1 MFRSLSVRVLTGLIL
16 GLGLGAAAAAWGGE
30 GFVPVIEGVE
40 ALGGLWLNALRMTV
54 VPLVFSLLVVG
65 IASVADA
72 AATGRLAIRAI
83 ILFSILILFAAVA
96 ALLAASGLLA
106 LWPVDPEGARAL
118 IAGAQTAERI
128 EAEAPTFA
136 QWVRG
141 LAPSNPIKAAAE
153 DAILPLVVFSVFL
166 GFAATRLPDELKLPL
181 VNLFRAVAEAM
192 IVIVRWVLWVAP
204 FGVFAL
210 ALGVGLRA
218 GIGAV
223 GTLAHYVAIVS
234 IAIAGSTLIAIAIGI
249 IGGRLSVGRYMR
261 ATSPVL
267 AVALSTQSSLACLPL
282 MVERSQD
289 DLGIPP
295 RITGLILPL
304 AVAVFRFTSPVGN
317 LGVALFVAH
326 VHGIELGPQQLITSI
341 FVAFAISVGAVG
353 LPGQVSFILSIAPIC
368 LAMGLPIELLPLLLA
383 VEVIPDIFRTLG
395 NVSADMSVNAILGR
409 DERVENPVDPL
420 EPDSQAA

>member
-1 MFRSLSVRVLTGLIL
+1 MQL
-16 GLGLGAAAAAWGGE
+16 
-30 GFVPVIEGVE
+30 
-40 ALGGLWLNALRMTV
+40 
-54 VPLVFSLLVVG
+54 
-65 IASVADA
+65 
-72 AATGRLAIRAI
+72 
-83 ILFSILILFAAVA
+83 
-96 ALLAASGLLA
+96 
-106 LWPVDPEGARAL
+106 
-118 IAGAQTAERI
+118 
-128 EAEAPTFA
+128 AEAPTFA

-153 DAILPLVVFSVFL
+153 DAILPLVVFSIFL
-166 GFAATRLPDELKLPL
+166 GFAATRLPDDLKLPL

-192 IVIVRWVLWVAP
+192 IVIVRWVLWAAP

-249 IGGRLSVGRYMR
+249 VGGRLSVGRYMR

-282 MVERSQD
+282 MVERSRD
-289 DLGIPP
+289 DLGIPN

-326 VHGIELGPQQLITSI
+326 VYGIELGPQQLVTAI

-409 DERVENPVDPL
+409 DARVENPADPL
-420 EPDSQAA
+420 EPDAQAA

>member
-1 MFRSLSVRVLTGLIL
+1 MLKSLSVRVLLGLAA
-16 GLGLGAAAAAWGGE
+16 GLGLGIALTSVNTPEVARGVE
-30 GFVPVIEGVE
+30 IVE

-72 AATGRLAIRAI
+72 AATGKLAIRAI
-83 ILFSILILFAAVA
+83 LLFSLLILAAAVYG
-96 ALLAASGLLA
+96 LLAASGLLA
-106 LWPVDPEGARAL
+106 VWPVDAEGARSL
-118 IAGAQTAERI
+118 ISAAQTAEKVQ
-128 EAEAPTFA
+128 AEAPTLGE
-136 QWVRG
+136 WIRG
-141 LAPSNPIKAAAE
+141 LAPSNPIAAAAE

-166 GFAATRLPDELKLPL
+166 GFAATRLPEDMKTPL
-181 VNLFRAVAEAM
+181 VTFFRAVAEAM
-192 IVIVRWVLWVAP
+192 IVIVRWVLMAAP

-210 ALGVGLRA
+210 AIGVGLRA

-223 GTLAHYVAIVS
+223 GVLAHYVAIVS
-234 IAIAGSTLIAIAIGI
+234 LSLAGSVLIALAIGI
-249 IGGRLSVGRYMR
+249 VWGRVRPARFMK
-261 ATSPVL
+261 AASPVL

-282 MVERSQD
+282 MVERTRD
-289 DLGIPP
+289 ELGVPA

-317 LGVALFVAH
+317 LAVALFVAH
-326 VHGIELGPQQLITSI
+326 VYGVELGPMQYVTAV

-395 NVSADMSVNAILGR
+395 NVSADMSVTTILGR
-409 DERVENPVDPL
+409 NQLEDVEDPL
-420 EPDSQAA
+420 EPA